1 VDGNAEEGE
10 DICSSPT
17 IEGDVESSLQILM
30 MVKKASRFARED
42 SYLQE
47 FGNCRL

>member
-1 VDGNAEEGE
+1 VDSNTEEGE
-10 DICSSPT
+10 DVCSSPT

-30 MVKKASRFARED
+30 MVKEASRFARED

-47 FGNCRL
+47 LGDHRL